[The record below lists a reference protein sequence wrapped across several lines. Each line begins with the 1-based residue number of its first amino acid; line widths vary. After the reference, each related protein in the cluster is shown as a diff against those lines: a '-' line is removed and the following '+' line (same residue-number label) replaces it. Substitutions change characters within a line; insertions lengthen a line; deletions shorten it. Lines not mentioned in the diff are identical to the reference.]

1 VGVARDGAT
10 RRIDQAALVEETYL
24 QLVDAN
30 KKRVH
35 VANIFAMF
43 IIFAQNE
50 GDLRADR
57 FLICLSFSLD
67 KKKNGTSDFY
77 SVLLDDLLVEYHVL

>member
-30 KKRVH
+30 KKSVH
-35 VANIFAMF
+35 VLANIFA
-43 IIFAQNE
+43 IFTQKSNE

-57 FLICLSFSLD
+57 FLIRLTLFLEE
-67 KKKNGTSDFY
+67 KN
-77 SVLLDDLLVEYHVL
+77 